1 MLTEIWA
8 FYGGAGVGGFF
19 KESQYLCTICILSQ
33 RLNFTADYIQ
43 AVQAVDYQLNISQN
57 RGHPSRKSKQ
67 EMKKE
72 RYGEILL
79 LSFKY
84 VKDQVT

>member
-1 MLTEIWA
+1 MYYLYFITKIKLTW
-8 FYGGAGVGGFF
+8 
-19 KESQYLCTICILSQ
+19 TW
-33 RLNFTADYIQ
+33 TADYIQ

-72 RYGEILL
+72 RYDEILL